1 MEKIME
7 SKLATKCHIKVEV
20 QKLQKIQS
28 KKVGVHPFF
37 IRNFRSMKK
46 KIQKKHHF
54 SRESFLRVS

>member
-7 SKLATKCHIKVEV
+7 SELATKCHIKVEV

-28 KKVGVHPFF
+28 TKVGVHPFF

-46 KIQKKHHF
+46 KNPEKTPF
-54 SRESFLRVS
+54 